1 MESLN
6 QTITENKKGRPK
18 VVPSYVNAIV
28 AKPVRFRSAPA
39 MRQLIRQFKENRKLK
54 S

>member
-6 QTITENKKGRPK
+6 QTSAENKKGRHK

-28 AKPVRFRSAPA
+28 AKRVRFRSAPA
-39 MRQLIRQFKENRKLK
+39 MRPLIRQFKENRELK